1 MLFICRQSLLG
12 CIPREDASWCVSP
25 EITLPN
31 GVRPANQRKRLNTT
45 TRRCS
50 GTCTVPDPDLEIRR
64 GGGGRGEEV
73 SSTLFS
79 ARRSQFGLKIR
90 GAPEPLPRL
99 RH

>member
-64 GGGGRGEEV
+64 GGGGGG
-73 SSTLFS
+73 
-79 ARRSQFGLKIR
+79 RRSPVHFFRPFGLS
-90 GAPEPLPRL
+90 LV
-99 RH
+99 